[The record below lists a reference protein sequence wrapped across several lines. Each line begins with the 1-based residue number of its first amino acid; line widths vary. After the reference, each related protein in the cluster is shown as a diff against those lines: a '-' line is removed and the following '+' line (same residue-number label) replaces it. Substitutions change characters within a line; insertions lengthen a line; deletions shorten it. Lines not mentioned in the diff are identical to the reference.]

1 MKNIIAILF
10 AAVLFIACQSGEQ
23 RPSAKYEEKK
33 ATLEEME
40 RDSPLKFLK
49 VNASHRGNLLNQ
61 TVVEG
66 EITNKATLVSYKN
79 IQVQISFLDKD
90 NSLIEKQKEILEV
103 VIKPGETTDFKIKT
117 NHVKGANSVTLDLV
131 TATADKKRL
140 QANKHTGHRGRL
152 QQQTKK
158 EQQCPR

>member
-10 AAVLFIACQSGEQ
+10 ASVMFIACQSGEQ

-66 EITNKATLVSYKN
+66 DISNRATLVSYKN

-90 NSLIEKQKEILEV
+90 NSLIEKQKETLDDV
-103 VIKPGETTDFKIKT
+103 VKPGATMDFKIKT
-117 NHVKGANSVTLDLV
+117 SHIKGATSVTIEIIA
-131 TATADKKRL
+131 ATADK
-140 QANKHTGHRGRL
+140 
-152 QQQTKK
+152 
-158 EQQCPR
+158 